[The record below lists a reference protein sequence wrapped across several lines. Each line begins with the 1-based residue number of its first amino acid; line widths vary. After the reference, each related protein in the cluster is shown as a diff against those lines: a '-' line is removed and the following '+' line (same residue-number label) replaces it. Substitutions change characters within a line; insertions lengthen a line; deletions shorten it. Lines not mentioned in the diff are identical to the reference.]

1 VLIKNAKDIFKEME
15 NRTPRAVQVD
25 TWEKR
30 GNVWIRYHDL
40 LRTEFY
46 WPETGPGGPILQH
59 LLPVR
64 MTKAIQNDGDD
75 NKTQVIEDRL
85 DFTRPP
91 LDEQH
96 LDTPWT
102 GITVFFE
109 KDQDFMYDNDDDNI
123 DEHDEEHDDTHN
135 LQRTT
140 RTSCI
145 RKSDL
150 QKQR

>member
-1 VLIKNAKDIFKEME
+1 MEKESKPRFKIVGKDSIDSIARNVLIKKAKDIFKDME

-30 GNVWIRYHDL
+30 GHVWIRYHDL

-46 WPETGPGGPILQH
+46 WPETGPGGPTLQH
-59 LLPVR
+59 LPPLRV
-64 MTKAIQNDGDD
+64 TKVIQNDGDD

-91 LDEQH
+91 LDQQH

-102 GITVFFE
+102 GVTVFFE
-109 KDQDFMYDNDDDNI
+109 KDQDFMDDNDDDNI
-123 DEHDEEHDDTHN
+123 D
-135 LQRTT
+135 
-140 RTSCI
+140 
-145 RKSDL
+145 
-150 QKQR
+150 

>member
-1 VLIKNAKDIFKEME
+1 
-15 NRTPRAVQVD
+15 
-25 TWEKR
+25 
-30 GNVWIRYHDL
+30 
-40 LRTEFY
+40 
-46 WPETGPGGPILQH
+46 
-59 LLPVR
+59 VR
-64 MTKAIQNDGDD
+64 VTKVVQNDGGD

-109 KDQDFMYDNDDDNI
+109 KDQDFMDDNDDGDLTNP
-123 DEHDEEHDDTHN
+123 TRNTMTTNN

-140 RTSCI
+140 RTPCI
-145 RKSDL
+145 QKSDL